1 MPKFNKPQLGIRDGS
16 LFFRYRIKLCYNP
29 TLWIESSIVSV
40 KQALHLH
47 ETPSLI
53 VRSPF
58 LMVKIG

>member
-1 MPKFNKPQLGIRDGS
+1 M
-16 LFFRYRIKLCYNP
+16 
-29 TLWIESSIVSV
+29 ESSIVSV

-58 LMVKIG
+58 LTVKIG